1 MTRYRTDLF
10 IAIAGVAVFL
20 ALVLP
25 CNAAF
30 AQDPTVLTD
39 EQALTY
45 SLPIAR
51 QAFNQPYCGDR
62 VRVELRADGKL
73 DDLAAFWNA
82 HGNPTPGY
90 AGYAFSDAADA
101 SWPVPH
107 AQPCTIYL
115 RSLASHDLTRE
126 GFCEVLAHEFG
137 HVAGWSHQADDP
149 LMNATGLLEYA
160 PCAAG
165 LPGQPRPAFA
175 RALTEQRLQPERT
188 TYREMVHDFNET
200 LPKMG
205 APWAARCKG
214 LRGRPG
220 QLVCYLSNP
229 RAKHVRRY
237 VVRRMPYDWQRAELP
252 KRGAR

>member
-1 MTRYRTDLF
+1 MMTRYRTDM
-10 IAIAGVAVFL
+10 AILVAGLAVFL

-30 AQDPTVLTD
+30 AQDSVLTD

-45 SLPIAR
+45 SLPIAAR
-51 QAFNQPYCGDR
+51 AFDQPYCANPT
-62 VRVELRADGKL
+62 VVLRADRQL
-73 DDLAAFWNA
+73 DDLAA
-82 HGNPTPGY
+82 HGF
-90 AGYAFSDAADA
+90 AGYAFSDQANP

-107 AQPCTIYL
+107 AQPCTIYM
-115 RSLASHDLTRE
+115 RSLASYDLTRE

-137 HVAGWSHQADDP
+137 HVAGWSHQTDDP
-149 LMNATGLLEYA
+149 LMNATGFIEYA

-175 RALTEQRLQPERT
+175 RELTEQRLQPERT
-188 TYREMVHDFNET
+188 TYREMLHDFNET

-205 APWAARCKG
+205 APWAAKCKG